1 MTSKLFKIIKLQ
13 KTHLVVVKMKS
24 LGTSLTDTTTIPIN
38 TSLVMVLLIT
48 LIHMELLIAE
58 FAYK

>member
-13 KTHLVVVKMKS
+13 NNTYEMTS
-24 LGTSLTDTTTIPIN
+24 LGTCLTDSTIPIN

-48 LIHMELLIAE
+48 LIHMELLITE